1 MSTRILVFAKA
12 PQPGQVKTRLI
23 PALGADGAAA
33 LARRMLQHT
42 LAEALA
48 AGIGPVELCAS
59 PGVAHSDWL
68 GVPLPTG
75 IECSE
80 QGSGDLGER
89 LARASRRVFD
99 STSRRVFDSNSR
111 RVLDSPTDRALQTSS
126 AAMLIGTDCP
136 ALDAAALR
144 QAELQLAQHDAVL
157 IPATDGGY
165 CLLGIKR
172 HDDSLFSAMPWSTSA
187 VANITLQRC
196 AALGWQLWQGAPLT
210 DIDEPA
216 DMAALPPGW
225 RIGAT

>member
-59 PGVAHSDWL
+59 PGVAHADWL

-89 LARASRRVFD
+89 LARASRRV
-99 STSRRVFDSNSR
+99 
-111 RVLDSPTDRALQTSS
+111 LDSATNRALQTSS

-136 ALDAAALR
+136 ALDAATLR
-144 QAELQLAQHDAVL
+144 QAEQQLAQHDAVL

-165 CLLGIKR
+165 CLLGMKR

-216 DMAALPPGW
+216 DMVALPPGW
-225 RIGAT
+225 RIGTI